1 MSRLG
6 RLRDWF
12 LPALIHLDPMVAA
25 AYSVAMDEASPDA
38 GRTPPRDELVSN
50 TLTGVERFH
59 MVDLRPPAPLE
70 VTTAGR

>member
-1 MSRLG
+1 MNRLG

-38 GRTPPRDELVSN
+38 ALTAPRDAPVSN
-50 TLTGVERFH
+50 ALLRVAGFH
-59 MVDLRPPAPLE
+59 PVDLPLPTPLG
-70 VTTAGR
+70 VTRAGR